1 MTRRRHIS
9 NVMIAALATASAIPG
24 QTAKPAAT
32 YKDLKYPALNRL
44 RVPEP
49 VRFQLPNGISVY
61 LVEDH
66 ELPTIGLS
74 AMVRV
79 GSRWEPVNKA
89 GLASITGAVIRT
101 GGSRAHGGDQLDDEL
116 DRLGASVETGIDSDI
131 GNASVSVL
139 KEDIDKGLSI
149 LADILQHPAFPQD
162 KIDLAKIAERDSI
175 ARRNDDPQGIAFREF
190 GKVIYGKG
198 SPWSHQTEYA
208 TIDAITRADV
218 VAFHKQFFQP
228 ESVILG
234 AWGDFQASEMRAKIE
249 KAFGAWQ
256 KGGHPKPETPPVD
269 PGARN
274 RTGVYAINKDDINQS
289 TVVMGMLGGR
299 RDDPDF
305 FALDVMNN
313 VLGGGMASRLFSQV
327 RSEQGLAYDVFS
339 SWNAEW
345 DHPGI
350 FAAVGSTKSET
361 TVKIIRALKRE
372 IERLGQSP
380 VTDDELARAKDSI
393 LKGAAFDFDSTG
405 KIVSRLMFY
414 EYFGYPRD
422 YLQRYLDGVRAVTRA
437 DVDRVARQY
446 LKTDQFA
453 VVVVGKEKDFDEPL
467 SAVGKVTAT
476 DITIPKAKEK

>member
-1 MTRRRHIS
+1 
-9 NVMIAALATASAIPG
+9 
-24 QTAKPAAT
+24 
-32 YKDLKYPALNRL
+32 
-44 RVPEP
+44 
-49 VRFQLPNGISVY
+49 
-61 LVEDH
+61 
-66 ELPTIGLS
+66 
-74 AMVRV
+74 
-79 GSRWEPVNKA
+79 
-89 GLASITGAVIRT
+89 
-101 GGSRAHGGDQLDDEL
+101 
-116 DRLGASVETGIDSDI
+116 
-131 GNASVSVL
+131 
-139 KEDIDKGLSI
+139 
-149 LADILQHPAFPQD
+149 
-162 KIDLAKIAERDSI
+162 
-175 ARRNDDPQGIAFREF
+175 
-190 GKVIYGKG
+190 
-198 SPWSHQTEYA
+198 
-208 TIDAITRADV
+208 
-218 VAFHKQFFQP
+218 
-228 ESVILG
+228 VILG

-274 RTGVYAINKDDINQS
+274 RTGVYAISKDDINQS

-380 VTDDELARAKDSI
+380 VTDDELVRAKDSI

-422 YLQRYLDGVRAVTRA
+422 YLQRYLDGVRAVTQA